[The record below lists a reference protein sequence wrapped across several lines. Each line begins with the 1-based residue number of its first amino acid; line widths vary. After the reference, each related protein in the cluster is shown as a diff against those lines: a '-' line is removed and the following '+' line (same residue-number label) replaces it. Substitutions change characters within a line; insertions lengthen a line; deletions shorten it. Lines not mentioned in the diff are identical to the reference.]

1 MDVSKP
7 FRRTSIGV
15 RSMVDLNDIRS
26 RTTNVRDYIDG
37 LKDKDKEKFLE
48 VYNTYKL
55 NTDVVDILRE
65 TLKDLT
71 VVVFSAAW
79 CGDCKRAMPVMQQLE
94 EQLGLEVLVFSKIK
108 TAPLDPDRQW
118 AVPPSPPEVN
128 EWGVTAIP
136 WFNFYDVDGNLVGT
150 LIEKPKVKDTLEEEI
165 LHVLK
170 DK

>member
-1 MDVSKP
+1 
-7 FRRTSIGV
+7 
-15 RSMVDLNDIRS
+15 MVDLSDIRS
-26 RTTNVRDYIDG
+26 RTTNVQDYING

-48 VYNTYKL
+48 VYNNYKL
-55 NTDVVDILRE
+55 NGDAVDELRE
-65 TLKDLT
+65 ALKDLT

-79 CGDCKRAMPVMQQLE
+79 CGDCKRAMPVMQLLE
-94 EQLGLEVLVFSKIK
+94 EQIGLEVLVFSKIK

-118 AVPPSPPEVN
+118 AVPPSPPEIN

-136 WFNFYDVDGNLVGT
+136 WFNFYDAQGNLVGT
-150 LIEKPKVKDTLEEEI
+150 LIEKPTVKETLEEEI

>member
-1 MDVSKP
+1 MN
-7 FRRTSIGV
+7 
-15 RSMVDLNDIRS
+15 MVDLNELRS

-37 LKDKDKEKFLE
+37 LKGKDKEKFLE

-55 NTDVVDILRE
+55 KTDVVDKLRE
-65 TLKDLT
+65 TLQELT

-79 CGDCKRAMPVMQQLE
+79 CGDCKRAMPVIQQLE
-94 EQLGLEVLVFSKIK
+94 EQLGLEVLVFNKIK

-136 WFNFYDVDGNLVGT
+136 WFNFYDAEGNLVGT
-150 LIEKPKVKDTLEEEI
+150 LIEKPTVKETLEEEI
-165 LHVLK
+165 LHVLRNK
-170 DK
+170 

>member
-1 MDVSKP
+1 
-7 FRRTSIGV
+7 
-15 RSMVDLNDIRS
+15 MVDLNDIRLS
-26 RTTNVRDYIDG
+26 TTNVREYIDS
-37 LKDKDKEKFLE
+37 LKDKDKEKLLE
-48 VYNTYKL
+48 VYNSYKL
-55 NTDVVDILRE
+55 DADVVDELRDA
-65 TLKDLT
+65 LKDLT
-71 VVVFSAAW
+71 LVVFSAAW
-79 CGDCKRAMPVMQQLE
+79 CGDCKRAMPVILQIE

-136 WFNFYDVDGNLVGT
+136 WFNFYDSEGSLVGT
-150 LIEKPKVKDTLEEEI
+150 LIEKPTVKETLEAEI